1 MIGKFNF
8 KNANLL
14 TDSEGN
20 ITLTLQV
27 SSESKYALSRQ
38 CENLKKTRNTPAK
51 LEVKKNKRSLDQNA
65 LLWALLTIYAQAL
78 GGGRTGS
85 VQPEDI
91 YIKML
96 SKYGIA
102 EYLVIP
108 EIAVESLKQA
118 YRDVQMIDNAYIERN
133 GRKTPAKVVKCVLG
147 SSQYDTKRMA
157 HLVDGVFDELA
168 VIGIDANTSR
178 EVKGLYDDWREHNGT
193 T

>member
-27 SSESKYALSRQ
+27 SSESKYAIKQTMREL
-38 CENLKKTRNTPAK
+38 EKDKEYTAK

-178 EVKGLYDDWREHNGT
+178 EVKGLYDDWRKHNDT
-193 T
+193 N